1 MPTYRIAAALQSKVV
16 TALLLLLVFSSCT
29 SAARDAYLF
38 GDQIYEASRSLVAT
52 NVAPVTY
59 SMSPTVPSGYG
70 AYGMPGSGAA
80 YGGMAMAPLPA
91 PAPAPGPEPM
101 PVDGVAELLMSAP
114 GLPEPAI

>member
-1 MPTYRIAAALQSKVV
+1 MQVV
-16 TALLLLLVFSSCT
+16 AALLLLLVFSSCT

-38 GDQIYEASRSLVAT
+38 GGHIHEASRSLAET

-59 SMSPTVPSGYG
+59 SMSPTVPGGYGTFG
-70 AYGMPGSGAA
+70 AYGMPGSGAV
-80 YGGMAMAPLPA
+80 YGGMAMAPMPA
-91 PAPAPGPEPM
+91 PAPAPGPQPM

>member
-1 MPTYRIAAALQSKVV
+1 MQVV

-38 GDQIYEASRSLVAT
+38 GGQIREASRSLIET

-59 SMSPTVPSGYG
+59 SMSPIVPGGYGMFG
-70 AYGMPGSGAA
+70 AYGMPGSGAT
-80 YGGMAMAPLPA
+80 YGGMAMAPMPAPA

-101 PVDGVAELLMSAP
+101 PVDGVAELLVSAP

>member
-1 MPTYRIAAALQSKVV
+1 MQVV

-38 GDQIYEASRSLVAT
+38 GGQIREASRSLAET

-59 SMSPTVPSGYG
+59 SMDFTVPGGYGTFG
-70 AYGMPGSGAA
+70 AYGMPGFGAV
-80 YGGMAMAPLPA
+80 YGGMAMAPMPA

-101 PVDGVAELLMSAP
+101 PIEGVAGLLMSAP

>member
-1 MPTYRIAAALQSKVV
+1 VQVI
-16 TALLLLLVFSSCT
+16 TAVLLLLVFSSCT

-38 GDQIYEASRSLVAT
+38 GGQIREASRSLAET

-59 SMSPTVPSGYG
+59 SMGFTVPGGYGTFG
-70 AYGMPGSGAA
+70 AYGMPGFGAV
-80 YGGMAMAPLPA
+80 YGGMAMAPMPA

-101 PVDGVAELLMSAP
+101 PIEGVAGLLMSAP

>member
-1 MPTYRIAAALQSKVV
+1 MQVGI
-16 TALLLLLVFSSCT
+16 ALLLLLVFSSCT

-38 GDQIYEASRSLVAT
+38 GGQIREGSRSLVET

-59 SMSPTVPSGYG
+59 SMSPTVPGSYGMFG
-70 AYGMPGSGAA
+70 AYGMPGSGAV
-80 YGGMAMAPLPA
+80 YGSMAMAPMPAPA

-101 PVDGVAELLMSAP
+101 PIDGVAGLLMSAP